1 MVAVIA
7 LTCHRLSLL
16 DPVLNMWCV
25 IFKQYFMKF
34 WDKGFTLE
42 TKHWW
47 WLYISEKMK
56 FPMDLHIKAYHLN
69 HWLLSLYGFK
79 YLHYSVTLSS
89 RGWNPFPGVC
99 SDLDICSGIYLPG
112 SYDHLTPCFATVF
125 VDQPFALPGSAKNV
139 EIWSYGGKSAYHWQL
154 GVISRKVRADN

>member
-1 MVAVIA
+1 MVPVIA
-7 LTCHRLSLL
+7 LTFNSLSLL
-16 DPVLNMWCV
+16 NPVWNTWCV

-47 WLYISEKMK
+47 WLYISEKIK

-99 SDLDICSGIYLPG
+99 SDLDIKQYVNDKPTRALILNIYVILFI
-112 SYDHLTPCFATVF
+112 YVL
-125 VDQPFALPGSAKNV
+125 KNKKKLL
-139 EIWSYGGKSAYHWQL
+139 ERNLLNCWTFHKS
-154 GVISRKVRADN
+154 